1 MNGNFTMTTKKLL
14 TAEELDALHDS
25 GVDMTP
31 YVDLASSRRPGLEA
45 QRINVDF
52 PHWMVASLDRE
63 AGRLGITRQSM
74 IKYWIAERLDALQRA
89 ASAYGAPRLDSP
101 PVAEDPAPYGDPP
114 ARHPK
119 KPR

>member
-1 MNGNFTMTTKKLL
+1 MTNKKQL
-14 TAEELDALHDS
+14 TAEELDALHDA

-31 YVDLASSRRPGLEA
+31 YIDRSLTRRPGLEA

-52 PHWMVASLDRE
+52 PQWMVASLDRE

-74 IKYWIAERLDALQRA
+74 IKYWISERLDALQRA
-89 ASAYGAPRLDSP
+89 ASAYDAPRLDSP
-101 PVAEDPAPYGDPP
+101 RVAEDPAPYGHAP
-114 ARHPK
+114 ARPPK